1 MTNNA
6 ATKLADGAS
15 EVVEKNLPQKNAMF
29 ACLTPRPRATTVTKI
44 ITTDTRHMQ
53 ASSRFFNNPMTLL
66 TLLPSFLS
74 HQRFKFDGIDSL
86 TIAFAPFMRKLPTFG
101 ADP

>member
-1 MTNNA
+1 
-6 ATKLADGAS
+6 
-15 EVVEKNLPQKNAMF
+15 
-29 ACLTPRPRATTVTKI
+29 
-44 ITTDTRHMQ
+44 MQ

-86 TIAFAPFMRKLPTFG
+86 TIAFAPLVRKLPTFG
-101 ADP
+101 ADTGCTAGTLDLPSDEQT